1 MDVKIGVVFAP
12 RELVLEVNDSAA
24 EVTAT
29 VEAVLSGG
37 VPVLW
42 LTDAK
47 GKRVGVPADRIAYV
61 EVGADEAARQVG
73 FGRS

>member
-24 EVTAT
+24 EATAT
-29 VEAVLSGG
+29 VEAVLCGV